1 MRACFHLY
9 GESHNFIASADV
21 KSSKNVTGLKLKMA
35 FAVRDSKAY
44 NVPIKSIKCSILS
57 NIRTLSSPCSC
68 ICKAFVEGIFIGR
81 HKCGA
86 SV

>member
-1 MRACFHLY
+1 MLGCYIAR
-9 GESHNFIASADV
+9 ASADV
-21 KSSKNVTGLKLKMA
+21 KTSKNVAGLKVKMA
-35 FAVRDSKAY
+35 LAVRDSTAY
-44 NVPIKSIKCSILS
+44 NVPIKSIKCSTLS

-68 ICKAFVEGIFIGR
+68 ICKVSVEGIFIGR

>member
-1 MRACFHLY
+1 
-9 GESHNFIASADV
+9 
-21 KSSKNVTGLKLKMA
+21 MA
-35 FAVRDSKAY
+35 LAVRDSTAY
-44 NVPIKSIKCSILS
+44 NVPIKSVKCSILS

-68 ICKAFVEGIFIGR
+68 ICKVSVEGIFVGR